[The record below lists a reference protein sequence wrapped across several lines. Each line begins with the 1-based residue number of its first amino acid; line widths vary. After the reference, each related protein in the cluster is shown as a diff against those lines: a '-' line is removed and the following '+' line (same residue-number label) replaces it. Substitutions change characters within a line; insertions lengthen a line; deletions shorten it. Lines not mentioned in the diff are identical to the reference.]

1 MQSRGITLLVNV
13 PVFWSSI
20 LALSCYVHELQLYY
34 SLHLMLLKK
43 IIWFLLACYS
53 TFSYAR
59 YSVCLKGNIL
69 VQFFFSVKN

>member
-43 IIWFLLACYS
+43 
-53 TFSYAR
+53 
-59 YSVCLKGNIL
+59 NNL
-69 VQFFFSVKN
+69 V